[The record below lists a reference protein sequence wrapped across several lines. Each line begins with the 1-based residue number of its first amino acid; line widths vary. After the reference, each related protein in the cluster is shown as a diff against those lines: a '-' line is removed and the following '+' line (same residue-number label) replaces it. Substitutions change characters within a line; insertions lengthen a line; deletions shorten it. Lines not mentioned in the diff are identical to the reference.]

1 MLDVRFCAPFE
12 GQDQIGRRE
21 VIFHSLDQALRVFGF
36 PEFFFKHEQ
45 ISFREVQ
52 GGGCV
57 QGAPTLLCPGMTT
70 EGLSSLIFLSV
81 FDQFFLALLSVSA
94 V

>member
-1 MLDVRFCAPFE
+1 
-12 GQDQIGRRE
+12 
-21 VIFHSLDQALRVFGF
+21 
-36 PEFFFKHEQ
+36 
-45 ISFREVQ
+45 
-52 GGGCV
+52 
-57 QGAPTLLCPGMTT
+57 MTT